1 MAHFVSLCS
10 AFCIFNCCPG
20 RKQWKLLEE
29 FILRGLRLRL
39 AKVTENDSALLC
51 LKTQGSSVSSF
62 LSLTMCQIRHRSVFI
77 TIIIHILLALKSTTQ
92 VQCLGLGSLGIPG
105 IPTQVTTPSSAP
117 VPLYPRPL
125 PVLSGSI
132 QGTWGWWWGCWCSQ
146 AWPGM
151 KVPRPT
157 PAR

>member
-1 MAHFVSLCS
+1 MKVKWHILYLCVQLFVFLIVARAESSGSSYKNSFFVDS
-10 AFCIFNCCPG
+10 ALG
-20 RKQWKLLEE
+20 
-29 FILRGLRLRL
+29 L

-132 QGTWGWWWGCWCSQ
+132 QGTWG
-146 AWPGM
+146 
-151 KVPRPT
+151 
-157 PAR
+157 